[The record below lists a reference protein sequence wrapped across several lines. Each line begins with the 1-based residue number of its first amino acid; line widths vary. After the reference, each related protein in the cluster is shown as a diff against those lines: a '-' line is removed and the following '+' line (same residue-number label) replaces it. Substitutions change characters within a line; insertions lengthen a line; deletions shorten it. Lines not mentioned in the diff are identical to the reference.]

1 MNFFSFFLY
10 FTSKAKKC
18 YSKNVK
24 GRVFGV
30 YLFSYANNGMVQT
43 SLRSPA
49 VHWDRFCL
57 ITLTTIQLT
66 LFSFILCN
74 VLDYWYIWLSSFF
87 SKPHIFYFLLHCHG
101 LSVQDYLYLCRR
113 EFVIWLSIMTLR
125 ASWLY
130 IFFFLKT
137 WDHILILTVWSA
149 KSVLFY
155 NCVYC
160 LAVPRHSCLLSEL
173 KLAIRCTCKVTR
185 WCLDHNV

>member
-74 VLDYWYIWLSSFF
+74 VLDYWYIWLFSFF

-101 LSVQDYLYLCRR
+101 LSVQDYLCLCRR

-130 IFFFLKT
+130 IFFFFKNMRSYFNT
-137 WDHILILTVWSA
+137 HCVVSQKCFILQLR
-149 KSVLFY
+149 VLFG
-155 NCVYC
+155 C
-160 LAVPRHSCLLSEL
+160 ASSLLPAQWIKTGYTL
-173 KLAIRCTCKVTR
+173 YL
-185 WCLDHNV
+185 

>member
-18 YSKNVK
+18 YSKDVK

-66 LFSFILCN
+66 LFLLFYVMCWIIGTFGFS
-74 VLDYWYIWLSSFF
+74 LSLVNL
-87 SKPHIFYFLLHCHG
+87 IFYFLLHCHG
-101 LSVQDYLYLCRR
+101 LSVQDYLCLCRR

-130 IFFFLKT
+130 IFFFFKNMRSYFNT
-137 WDHILILTVWSA
+137 H
-149 KSVLFY
+149 
-155 NCVYC
+155 CVVSQKC
-160 LAVPRHSCLLSEL
+160 FIS
-173 KLAIRCTCKVTR
+173 
-185 WCLDHNV
+185 